1 MSYNVVFAQGTV
13 TVAVPAGE
21 RIAVQA
27 YSNASVFQEVGFPQF
42 PEANDLLAVVSN
54 TTYVSGAF
62 TNATNVII
70 QAGASGAAYAVG
82 VSPVISDSG
91 KFQTQ
96 GTPVAVNVTGP
107 ITAAALLGGIV
118 TSTTAA
124 AVDGTVPTGTVMEA
138 ASEWQVND
146 SVDWAV
152 INLGPDVFDVVAA
165 ADHTIVRG
173 ASVAAGQSGTWR
185 TRKTATNTFVSYRIG

>member
-1 MSYNVVFAQGTV
+1 MSYNVIFTQGTATV
-13 TVAVPAGE
+13 TVPAAE
-21 RIAVQA
+21 SIAVQS
-27 YSNASVFQEVGFPQF
+27 YSAASVFQQVGFPNF
-42 PEANDLLAVVSN
+42 PDSQDLLGVVEN
-54 TTYVSGAF
+54 TTTVFGPFTAGA
-62 TNATNVII
+62 TITI

-82 VSPVISDSG
+82 TNPVVSNSG
-91 KFQTQ
+91 KYQVQ

-124 AVDGTVPTGTVMEA
+124 AVDGAVPTGTVMEA

-173 ASVAAGQSGTWR
+173 ASIAAGQSGTWR
-185 TRKTATNTFVSYRIG
+185 TRKTAADTFVSYRIG